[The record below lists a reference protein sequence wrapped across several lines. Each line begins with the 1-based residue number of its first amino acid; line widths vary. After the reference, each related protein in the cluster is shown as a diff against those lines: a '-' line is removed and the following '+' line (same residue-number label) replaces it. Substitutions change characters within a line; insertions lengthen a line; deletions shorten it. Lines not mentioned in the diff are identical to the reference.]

1 MIGALIIVFREVIE
15 AGIVVGI
22 IMAVTQGIARSRL
35 WVAAGVAAGVSGAIL
50 VAIFAEAIANALQG
64 IGQEIFNGSILAIA
78 VLMLTWHNI
87 WMASHG
93 RQMAADMRQIGEEV
107 KAGSRS
113 LAALAIV
120 VGVAVMREGSEIV
133 LFLYGLAAAGG
144 SAATSLMIGSALGLV
159 AGCAVTAL
167 TYIGLVIIPPR
178 HLFRVT
184 TALIT
189 FLAAGLAAQSIL
201 FFQQA
206 GIITAL
212 SQTAWDTSA
221 ILSDSSLFGRV
232 LHTLIGYSDQ
242 PSVMQV
248 VVYGLTLTII
258 FTLSKVFSA
267 PGRAPAS
274 AARNYNLA
282 EASVFKVTALERP
295 GVLPDI
301 GIALRCRSRRHLH
314 ERRRRSYSSSR

>member
-22 IMAVTQGIARSRL
+22 VMAVTQGIPGAKLRI
-35 WVAAGVAAGVSGAIL
+35 AIGVAAGVSGAVL
-50 VAIFAEAIANALQG
+50 VAIFADALANALQG

-78 VLMLTWHNI
+78 VVMLTWHNV

-93 RQMAADMRQIGEEV
+93 RQMAADMRQIGEDV
-107 KAGSRS
+107 KSGSRS

-144 SAATSLMIGSALGLV
+144 STSGSLFLGSVLGLI

-167 TYIGLVIIPPR
+167 TYLGLVTIPTR

-184 TALIT
+184 TLLIT
-189 FLAAGLAAQSIL
+189 FLAAGLAAQSVS

-221 ILSDSSLFGRV
+221 FLSDTSLFGRV

-242 PSVMQV
+242 PSYLQV
-248 VVYGLTLTII
+248 VAYLATLAVIVM
-258 FTLSKVFSA
+258 LSKAFAA
-267 PGRAPAS
+267 PQRI
-274 AARNYNLA
+274 AAAKTSTSNP
-282 EASVFKVTALERP
+282 TA
-295 GVLPDI
+295 
-301 GIALRCRSRRHLH
+301 AA
-314 ERRRRSYSSSR
+314 

>member
-15 AGIVVGI
+15 AGIIVGVV
-22 IMAVTQGIARSRL
+22 MAVTQGIRGAQL
-35 WVAAGVAAGVSGAIL
+35 WIAAGVAAGVGGAVL
-50 VAIFAEAIANALQG
+50 VAVFAEAIANALQG
-64 IGQEIFNGSILAIA
+64 IGQEMFNGSILAIA

-107 KAGSRS
+107 KSGSRS
-113 LAALAIV
+113 LAALAV
-120 VGVAVMREGSEIV
+120 VVSVAVMREGSEIA

-144 SAATSLMIGSALGLV
+144 SNAASLLLGSILGLV
-159 AGCAVTAL
+159 AGCAVSAL
-167 TYIGLVIIPPR
+167 TYLGLVTIPSR
-178 HLFRVT
+178 YLFRVT

-206 GIITAL
+206 GVVTAL

-221 ILSDSSLFGRV
+221 ILSDTSLFGRV

-242 PSVMQV
+242 PSAMQV
-248 VVYGLTLTII
+248 LVYCVTLAGI
-258 FTLSKVFSA
+258 FTLSKIFS
-267 PGRAPAS
+267 PPHRPSSTPPRNPSRAGA
-274 AARNYNLA
+274 
-282 EASVFKVTALERP
+282 
-295 GVLPDI
+295 
-301 GIALRCRSRRHLH
+301 
-314 ERRRRSYSSSR
+314 

>member
-22 IMAVTQGIARSRL
+22 VMAVTQGIAGAKLRI
-35 WVAAGVAAGVSGAIL
+35 AIGVAGGVSGAVL
-50 VAIFAEAIANALQG
+50 VAIFAEALADALQG
-64 IGQEIFNGSILAIA
+64 VGQELFNGSILAIA

-93 RQMAADMRQIGEEV
+93 RQMAADMRQIGEQV
-107 KAGSRS
+107 KSGSRS
-113 LAALAIV
+113 LAALSIV

-144 SAATSLMIGSALGLV
+144 STAGGLIFGSILGLI
-159 AGCAVTAL
+159 AGCAVSAL
-167 TYIGLVIIPPR
+167 TFFGLVTIPPR

-184 TALIT
+184 TTLIT
-189 FLAAGLAAQSIL
+189 FLAAGLAAQSVS

-206 GIITAL
+206 GLISAL

-221 ILSDSSLFGRV
+221 ILSDTSLFGRV

-242 PSVMQV
+242 PSYLQV
-248 VVYGLTLTII
+248 LAYCLTLAAI
-258 FTLSKVFSA
+258 FGLSKAF
-267 PGRAPAS
+267 APARRLPPATNS
-274 AARNYNLA
+274 ASNPAA
-282 EASVFKVTALERP
+282 TV
-295 GVLPDI
+295 
-301 GIALRCRSRRHLH
+301 
-314 ERRRRSYSSSR
+314 

>member
-22 IMAVTQGIARSRL
+22 VMAVTQGIRGAKL
-35 WVAAGVAAGVSGAIL
+35 WITAGIAAGVSGAIL
-50 VAIFAEAIANALQG
+50 VAIFAEALANALQG

-107 KAGSRS
+107 KSGSRS
-113 LAALAIV
+113 LAALAVV
-120 VGVAVMREGSEIV
+120 VGVAVMREGSEIA

-144 SAATSLMIGSALGLV
+144 SSAASLILGSILGLI

-167 TYIGLVIIPPR
+167 TYLGLVTIPSR

-189 FLAAGLAAQSIL
+189 FLAAGLAAQSVL

-206 GIITAL
+206 GVVTAL
-212 SQTAWDTSA
+212 AQTAWDSSA
-221 ILSDSSLFGRV
+221 ILSDTSLFGRV

-248 VVYGLTLTII
+248 VVYCVTLAVI
-258 FTLSKVFSA
+258 FTLSKVFS
-267 PGRAPAS
+267 PPKRPPAPARNSSPS
-274 AARNYNLA
+274 AH
-282 EASVFKVTALERP
+282 
-295 GVLPDI
+295 DI
-301 GIALRCRSRRHLH
+301 RAA
-314 ERRRRSYSSSR
+314 